1 MDDRQFKDALY
12 EQFARIGHAL
22 STPKRLEILDLLGQG
37 ERSVEVLAREAA
49 LSVPNA
55 SQHLR
60 VLRSARLVDSRRD
73 GLYVYYKLA
82 DSAVWRLWAA
92 LRELGQLRLTE
103 IGELLS
109 SLSGDEGVE
118 LVDRPTL
125 WRLAQDGQ
133 VTVLDVRPAAEYEA
147 AHITGA
153 VSIPL
158 EDLGRRLS
166 EIPRDQPVVAYCRG
180 PYCVLAV
187 QAVELLRSHGLT
199 ARRLKD
205 GFPEWREAGLPVE
218 AAAGKQGSGIQR
230 PRS

>member
-1 MDDRQFKDALY
+1 MNYHARKFNDSLY

-37 ERSVEVLAREAA
+37 ERSVEVLAREAN

-55 SQHLR
+55 SQHLK

-73 GLYVYYKLA
+73 GAFVHYRLA

-92 LRELGQLRLTE
+92 LRELGELRLTE
-103 IGELLS
+103 IGELVR
-109 SLSGDEGVE
+109 SLAIDEGLE

-133 VTVLDVRPAAEYEA
+133 VIVLDVRPTLEYEA
-147 AHITGA
+147 GHIPGA

-158 EDLGRRLS
+158 DDLEEKLS
-166 EIPRDQPVVAYCRG
+166 EIPREQPVVAYCRG

-187 QAVELLRSHGLT
+187 QAVELLRQHGFS
-199 ARRLKD
+199 ARRLRD
-205 GFPEWREAGLPVE
+205 GFPEWREEGLPVE
-218 AAAGKQGSGIQR
+218 AGTTE
-230 PRS
+230 

>member
-37 ERSVEVLAREAA
+37 ERSVEVLAAEAH

-55 SQHLR
+55 SQHLK
-60 VLRSARLVDSRRD
+60 VLRSARLIDSRRD
-73 GLYVYYKLA
+73 GAFVHYRLA
-82 DSAVWRLWAA
+82 DPAVWRLWAA
-92 LRELGQLRLTE
+92 LRDLGELRLTE
-103 IGELLS
+103 IGELMR
-109 SLSGDEGVE
+109 SLATDDGLD

-125 WRLAQDGQ
+125 WRLAQEGQ
-133 VTVLDVRPAAEYEA
+133 VTVLDVRPSAEFDA
-147 AHITGA
+147 GHVPGA

-166 EIPRDQPVVAYCRG
+166 EIPERRLVVAYCRG

-187 QAVELLRSHGLT
+187 QAVEMLRRHGYA
-199 ARRLKD
+199 ARRLED
-205 GFPEWREAGLPVE
+205 GFPEWREDGLPVE
-218 AAAGKQGSGIQR
+218 MAATK
-230 PRS
+230 

>member
-37 ERSVEVLAREAA
+37 ERSVEVLARQAN

-55 SQHLR
+55 SQHLK

-73 GLYVYYKLA
+73 GPYVYYKLA
-82 DSAVWRLWAA
+82 DSAVWRLWAT
-92 LRELGQLRLTE
+92 LRDLGQLRLTE
-103 IGELLS
+103 ITELVRS
-109 SLSGDEGVE
+109 IYRDADGVD

-125 WRLAQDGQ
+125 WRMAQDGE
-133 VTVLDVRPAAEYEA
+133 VTVLDVRPTAEFESG
-147 AHITGA
+147 HIPGA
-153 VSIPL
+153 TSVPL
-158 EDLGRRLS
+158 EELEQRLS

-187 QAVELLRSHGLT
+187 EAVERLRRHGFT
-199 ARRLKD
+199 AQRMKD
-205 GFPEWREAGLPVE
+205 GFPEWREDGLPVE
-218 AAAGKQGSGIQR
+218 AGIAE
-230 PRS
+230 